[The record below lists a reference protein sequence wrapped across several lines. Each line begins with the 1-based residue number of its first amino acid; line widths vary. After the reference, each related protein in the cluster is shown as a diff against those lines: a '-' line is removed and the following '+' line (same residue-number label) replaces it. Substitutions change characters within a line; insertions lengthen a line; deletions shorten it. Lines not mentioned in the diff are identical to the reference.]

1 MFCTG
6 SSLVASSG
14 ASSCSAFSLRGKG
27 CRHAG
32 FSSWGLQAW
41 FLPACGSSWTRGQTR
56 VPCIGRWILV
66 HCTTREVLTCAVLIT
81 GALWLRLSSAGLC
94 FVFFFFPHWF
104 DYFGFRELSCEFQG
118 QLLSLLE
125 ETSWNFDRDY
135 IESED
140 PFGESCHL
148 NNVNSPWT

>member
-81 GALWLRLSSAGLC
+81 GALWLRLRFGGLRLRGESSAGLC
-94 FVFFFFPHWF
+94 FFFFSHIDLTILVFVNFHVN
-104 DYFGFRELSCEFQG
+104 FRASSSVYWKRPAGILIEITLNLRIHLG
-118 QLLSLLE
+118 SLA
-125 ETSWNFDRDY
+125 
-135 IESED
+135 I
-140 PFGESCHL
+140 
-148 NNVNSPWT
+148 